1 MPEYCYKHPHPAVT
15 TDCVV
20 FGRDGDSLKVLLIE
34 RGNEPFKGKWAF
46 PGGFMNIDET
56 AEECARRELFE
67 ETGLDCPCLTQFH
80 AFTDVG
86 RDPRER
92 VISIAYYA
100 FTDISE
106 VRGGDDAAKARWF
119 PLDRLPE
126 LAFDHAKILN
136 MALEHIGQMKVCQNF
151 HFGTTP

>member
-1 MPEYCYKHPHPAVT
+1 
-15 TDCVV
+15 
-20 FGRDGDSLKVLLIE
+20 
-34 RGNEPFKGKWAF
+34 
-46 PGGFMNIDET
+46 MNIDET

-119 PLDRLPE
+119 PIDNLPE